1 MTLWRILIALEIPKS
16 NLKNCISAYQRYT
29 INRWIHRERIIE
41 RVENLSNSKHNSST
55 LLRIP
60 TIFMP
65 LLPIEFH
72 CRRRNITR
80 KHQRSLLRFAFQAGP
95 PWKNQSLCVR
105 LVWFATPDKF
115 PFAFIEGCKKIGRNN
130 IEFIYL
136 HQFTVLFSTL
146 EIKPEPR
153 QSASIIFEI

>member
-1 MTLWRILIALEIPKS
+1 
-16 NLKNCISAYQRYT
+16 
-29 INRWIHRERIIE
+29 
-41 RVENLSNSKHNSST
+41 
-55 LLRIP
+55 
-60 TIFMP
+60 MP

-146 EIKPEPR
+146 KIKPEPR
-153 QSASIIFEI
+153 QKRVRRLFSRFRTLAFAAIFQSASIGSVHSVLMDNQKPSEDWWLHEGGWGKSQLAE